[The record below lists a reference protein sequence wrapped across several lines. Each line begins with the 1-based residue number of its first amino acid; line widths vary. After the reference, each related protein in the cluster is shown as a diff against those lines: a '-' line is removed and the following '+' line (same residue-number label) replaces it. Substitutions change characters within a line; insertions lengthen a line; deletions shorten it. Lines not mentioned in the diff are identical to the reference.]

1 MLLLTLWN
9 YLRGYVIIL
18 VEGYFLERFINI
30 CTHRQI
36 FLWDIKR
43 RNNYVM
49 TLKVSIKGFKMLRP
63 VARKTDSRVKIIEK
77 RGLPFVLHRYKRRK
91 TFAVGAVLFFII
103 INVLASFIWSIEV
116 SGNKDVRSADILK
129 QLEAL
134 GVKPGTIKYG
144 IDVNKIANKLM
155 LEIKELSWVS
165 FEISGTV
172 AKVYV
177 EERRQPPELV
187 DKDTP
192 CDIVAERDGVIY
204 SIVVKSGQ
212 EVVKKGDSVVKG
224 QLLVSG
230 TIENQHEPGQKWL
243 VHSIAEV
250 KARTWYEES
259 STVNLRTV
267 DAVRTGKVINNYIL
281 LLFNKK
287 IKLPINKSID
297 FQNYDKVEL
306 KKVMRIG
313 ENFIFP
319 IGIIIEQYHENM
331 LVEKELSVDEAKDIA
346 KENALKKLVKIIPY
360 DAQIINQR
368 VTYSQ
373 GENDVITA
381 NVIIECLEDIGIT
394 KKIGGE

>member
-1 MLLLTLWN
+1 
-9 YLRGYVIIL
+9 
-18 VEGYFLERFINI
+18 
-30 CTHRQI
+30 
-36 FLWDIKR
+36 
-43 RNNYVM
+43 
-49 TLKVSIKGFKMLRP
+49 
-63 VARKTDSRVKIIEK
+63 
-77 RGLPFVLHRYKRRK
+77 LPFVLHRYKRRK

-230 TIENQHEPGQKWL
+230 TIEYQNEPGQKWL

-313 ENFIFP
+313 ENFIFR